1 MCSAPNGRKNRP
13 RSAANIFQIGKSSLR
28 DPERRESTESTRR
41 AQRAMDDCRTT
52 VQEFNTLVALH
63 REQVISIGENTI
75 DCPSLRAQ
83 MHKTRIKG
91 CAVAQVA
98 YQNLIAISGPEDGEI
113 HPEICRLFI
122 QLQCCLEMYIT
133 EMLKSMCLLG
143 VLQLHRKGNDVCPES
158 NMDCKVDESS
168 DVPMLEDRSSSPVDF
183 PQESWVVCTDIENIE
198 SDMREMRNLLS
209 KLRETM
215 PLPLKNQ
222 DDSSLLNLTPYPLV
236 RQRKRRFSG
245 LCCLVSGILILQ
257 LDKETKITNDTVKF
271 QQAFFS
277 MARATIPL
285 VLLCT
290 LASFTPIMGCFCD
303 HYLWSSWSHCTKTCD
318 SGTQRRTRAVN
329 YDDHWY
335 KNNCFQLCQTDES
348 RACNIEACPIHCQL
362 TEFGPWSECSPC
374 AKKSFRI
381 RSVLRPAQF
390 GGDECSPSLTEERAC
405 HPSKECG
412 IEPVNCKDKFTC
424 DSGRCINAA
433 LQCNKQN
440 DCGDNSDER
449 DCGQTKSVC
458 ASERRFAFIPG
469 ADLTGYGYDAAAE
482 QMRGAVL
489 DNSFMG
495 GECILQRLK
504 RNYYRIPANIERYEI
519 KVENLED
526 FQDKGIE
533 SHKVDL
539 AEDLGHSYVKETVK
553 ASQQKARD
561 LKLKTTKLCVFL
573 AIIQIFFVIFVQ
585 DSEFYRVRRVVAT
598 STFRM
603 KPTDL
608 YLADQFLKFLNSL
621 PLEYNYALYRQI
633 FQLFGT
639 HYFSSGTLGGKYD
652 LLFQYDREELKT
664 YGLTEEETS
673 SCFSK
678 DSSIFAIIY
687 NRESHSSTCG
697 RNTLKTKYEGSI
709 VKAAE
714 KCITSV
720 QGGRAEFTAAL
731 AWEKKGV
738 SPDST
743 TYQNWIKSTI
753 DNPTVIDFE
762 LLPLVNLVRG
772 FPCAVTKRRH
782 LNKALEEYQ
791 TEFDSCKCAPCPNNA
806 RPALS
811 GTECICICRTGTYGQ
826 NCEKRARDYTSG
838 EVDGRWSCWSSWST
852 CDATLKK
859 HRSRTCNNPA
869 PQRGGRTCQG
879 PEKQVEECTISIF
892 QTQNVCI
899 NDDDFE
905 AEGSRESQLPPGA
918 SGCAKPRPPAN
929 SHLRINK
936 RQYDYGD
943 HEEFVCFTGFELD
956 GYQLIHCLQDGTW
969 EKPKGRCIKNVC
981 SKPQVPEGMTI
992 YPEKMEFQVG
1002 SDIML
1007 SCLES
1012 GTSPSGRQYY
1022 TCGKSLVWEPNIPQ
1036 DIRCIIDKPFVP
1048 DSSCKLGEMHD
1059 GTKCICM
1066 SKESCRNYRAD
1077 LCVFDADKETAI
1089 MMSLCAFH
1097 AGRCHGDRLYF
1108 MNNGPCKTDAG
1119 SLDWAKFR
1127 ASVSEKSSVREPCGL
1142 DTCYEW
1148 ETCSVSNTCECK
1160 IPRECARDGK
1170 QMYCLK
1176 IVRTQSTR
1184 SLSLCFMAAMKCS
1197 KMEFE
1202 LLHEGPCA
1210 SS

>member
-1 MCSAPNGRKNRP
+1 MKK
-13 RSAANIFQIGKSSLR
+13 IILFQL
-28 DPERRESTESTRR
+28 
-41 AQRAMDDCRTT
+41 
-52 VQEFNTLVALH
+52 
-63 REQVISIGENTI
+63 
-75 DCPSLRAQ
+75 
-83 MHKTRIKG
+83 
-91 CAVAQVA
+91 
-98 YQNLIAISGPEDGEI
+98 
-113 HPEICRLFI
+113 
-122 QLQCCLEMYIT
+122 
-133 EMLKSMCLLG
+133 
-143 VLQLHRKGNDVCPES
+143 
-158 NMDCKVDESS
+158 
-168 DVPMLEDRSSSPVDF
+168 
-183 PQESWVVCTDIENIE
+183 
-198 SDMREMRNLLS
+198 
-209 KLRETM
+209 
-215 PLPLKNQ
+215 
-222 DDSSLLNLTPYPLV
+222 
-236 RQRKRRFSG
+236 
-245 LCCLVSGILILQ
+245 
-257 LDKETKITNDTVKF
+257 
-271 QQAFFS
+271 AFFS
-277 MARATIPL
+277 MDRATIPL

-303 HYLWSSWSHCTKTCD
+303 HYPWSPWSYCTKTCN
-318 SGTQRRTRAVN
+318 SGTQARTRTVN
-329 YDDHWY
+329 NDEHWN
-335 KNNCFQLCQTDES
+335 KNNCFQYCQTHET
-348 RACNIEACPIHCQL
+348 RACSVEACPIHCQL

-374 AKKSFRI
+374 AKKSFRT

-390 GGDECSPSLTEERAC
+390 GGDDCSPSLTEERAC

-412 IEPVNCKDKFTC
+412 IDPVNCKDKFTC
-424 DSGRCINAA
+424 DSGRCISAT

-449 DCGQTKSVC
+449 DCEQTKSVC
-458 ASERRFAFIPG
+458 ASERIFAFIPG
-469 ADLTGYGYDAAAE
+469 ADLIGYGFDAAAE

-495 GECILQRLK
+495 GACTLQRHR

-519 KVENLED
+519 KVGKMSFLSVILSSNYD
-526 FQDKGIE
+526 
-533 SHKVDL
+533 S
-539 AEDLGHSYVKETVK
+539 
-553 ASQQKARD
+553 
-561 LKLKTTKLCVFL
+561 LCLIYAYLFRSL
-573 AIIQIFFVIFVQ
+573 SVIFVQ
-585 DSEFYRVRRVVAT
+585 DSEFYRVHQVVAT
-598 STFRM
+598 STFRL
-603 KPTDL
+603 KSSGL
-608 YLADQFLKFLNSL
+608 YLADQFLQFLNSL

-664 YGLTEEETS
+664 NGNQ
-673 SCFSK
+673 
-678 DSSIFAIIY
+678 DSSIFTIFY
-687 NRESHSSTCG
+687 NRKSYSSTCG
-697 RNTLKTKYEGSI
+697 KHTVQTKYEGSI

-714 KCITSV
+714 KCITTV

-731 AWEKKGV
+731 AWEKRGV

-743 TYQNWIKSTI
+743 TYQDWVKSTI

-762 LLPLVNLVRG
+762 LLPLVDLVRG

-782 LNKALEEYQ
+782 LYKALEEYQ

-811 GTECICICRTGTYGQ
+811 GTECICICQTGTYGA
-826 NCEKRARDYTSG
+826 NCEKRARDYTSDK
-838 EVDGRWSCWSSWST
+838 VDGRWSCWSSWST

-869 PQRGGRTCQG
+869 PQQGGRPCQG

-905 AEGSRESQLPPGA
+905 TEGSRESQLPPG
-918 SGCAKPRPPAN
+918 
-929 SHLRINK
+929 INK

-943 HEEFVCFTGFELD
+943 HEEFVCFTGFKLD

-969 EKPKGRCIKNVC
+969 EKPKGRL
-981 SKPQVPEGMTI
+981 PDGMTI
-992 YPEKMEFQVG
+992 YPDKTEFQVG

-1007 SCLES
+1007 ACLES
-1012 GTSPSGRQYY
+1012 GMSPSGRQYY
-1022 TCGKSLVWEPNIPQ
+1022 TCGTSLVWEPNIPQ
-1036 DIRCIIDKPFVP
+1036 DIHCKIDKPFVP
-1048 DSSCKLGEMHD
+1048 DSNCKPGEIHD

-1066 SKESCRNYRAD
+1066 SKERCRNYRAD

-1097 AGRCHGDRLYF
+1097 ADRCHGDRLYF

-1127 ASVSEKSSVREPCGL
+1127 ASVSEQSSVQEPCGS
-1142 DTCYEW
+1142 DTCYDW
-1148 ETCSVSNTCECK
+1148 ETCSVSKTCECK
-1160 IPRECARDGK
+1160 IPRECSKDGK

-1184 SLSLCFMAAMKCS
+1184 SLNLCFMAAMKCS

>member
-1 MCSAPNGRKNRP
+1 M
-13 RSAANIFQIGKSSLR
+13 FQN
-28 DPERRESTESTRR
+28 
-41 AQRAMDDCRTT
+41 TT

-143 VLQLHRKGNDVCPES
+143 VLQLHRKGVVSMTARNDMCPDP
-158 NMDCKVDESS
+158 NMDYRVDESS

-198 SDMREMRNLLS
+198 SFHFF
-209 KLRETM
+209 
-215 PLPLKNQ
+215 
-222 DDSSLLNLTPYPLV
+222 SSLG
-236 RQRKRRFSG
+236 SG
-245 LCCLVSGILILQ
+245 STFQIHLLHR
-257 LDKETKITNDTVKF
+257 DTKQPTSSEMNHNMTNF
-271 QQAFFS
+271 EF
-277 MARATIPL
+277 
-285 VLLCT
+285 
-290 LASFTPIMGCFCD
+290 
-303 HYLWSSWSHCTKTCD
+303 
-318 SGTQRRTRAVN
+318 RT
-329 YDDHWY
+329 
-335 KNNCFQLCQTDES
+335 
-348 RACNIEACPIHCQL
+348 
-362 TEFGPWSECSPC
+362 
-374 AKKSFRI
+374 

-390 GGDECSPSLTEERAC
+390 GGDDCSPSLTEERAC

-412 IEPVNCKDKFTC
+412 IDPVNCKDKFTC
-424 DSGRCINAA
+424 DSGRCINAT

-458 ASERRFAFIPG
+458 ASERIFAFIPG
-469 ADLTGYGYDAAAE
+469 ADLIGYGFDAAAE
-482 QMRGAVL
+482 QMRGGVL

-495 GECILQRLK
+495 GACTLQRHK
-504 RNYYRIPANIERYEI
+504 RNYYRSPANIDRYEI
-519 KVENLED
+519 KVGKIKFLSVILCFESIST
-526 FQDKGIE
+526 KGKR
-533 SHKVDL
+533 SQ
-539 AEDLGHSYVKETVK
+539 
-553 ASQQKARD
+553 ASNYDA
-561 LKLKTTKLCVFL
+561 LCLIYAYLFRS
-573 AIIQIFFVIFVQ
+573 ISVIVVQ
-585 DSEFYRVRRVVAT
+585 DSEFYRVHQVVAT
-598 STFRM
+598 STFRL
-603 KPTDL
+603 KPSGL
-608 YLADQFLKFLNSL
+608 YLADQFLQFLNSL

-664 YGLTEEETS
+664 YGLTEIEMS
-673 SCFSK
+673 SCFSQ
-678 DSSIFAIIY
+678 DSSIFTIFY
-687 NRESHSSTCG
+687 NRKSFSSTCG
-697 RNTLKTKYEGSI
+697 KHSFQTKYEGSI

-720 QGGRAEFTAAL
+720 QGGRAEFTTAL

-762 LLPLVNLVRG
+762 LLPLVNLVQG

-782 LNKALEEYQ
+782 LHKALEEYQ

-811 GTECICICRTGTYGQ
+811 GTECICICQTGTYGP
-826 NCEKRARDYTSG
+826 NCEKRARDYTTD

-869 PQRGGRTCQG
+869 PQRGGRPCQG
-879 PEKQVEECTISIF
+879 PEKQVEECTVSIF

-905 AEGSRESQLPPGA
+905 TEGSRESQLPPGA
-918 SGCAKPRPPAN
+918 SGCPKPRPPAN

-943 HEEFVCFTGFELD
+943 HEEFVCFTGFKLD

-969 EKPKGRCIKNVC
+969 EKPKGRCIRNIC
-981 SKPQVPEGMTI
+981 SKPTVPDGMTI
-992 YPEKMEFQVG
+992 YPDKMEFQVG

-1007 SCLES
+1007 ACLES
-1012 GTSPSGRQYY
+1012 GMSPSGRQYY
-1022 TCGKSLVWEPNIPQ
+1022 TCGKSLVWEPSIPQ
-1036 DIRCIIDKPFVP
+1036 DIHCKIDKPFVP
-1048 DSSCKLGEMHD
+1048 DSSCKAGEMHD
-1059 GTKCICM
+1059 GTKCVCM
-1066 SKESCRNYRAD
+1066 SKERCRYESD

-1089 MMSLCAFH
+1089 MMSICAFYADH
-1097 AGRCHGDRLYF
+1097 CNGDRLYF
-1108 MNNGPCKTDAG
+1108 MNHGPCKTDAG

-1127 ASVSEKSSVREPCGL
+1127 ASVSEQSSVREPCGS

-1148 ETCSVSNTCECK
+1148 ETCSVSKTCECK
-1160 IPRECARDGK
+1160 IPRECSKDGK

-1176 IVRTQSTR
+1176 IVRLQSTR
-1184 SLSLCFMAAMKCS
+1184 SLNLCFMAAMKCS

>member
-1 MCSAPNGRKNRP
+1 M
-13 RSAANIFQIGKSSLR
+13 FQL
-28 DPERRESTESTRR
+28 
-41 AQRAMDDCRTT
+41 
-52 VQEFNTLVALH
+52 
-63 REQVISIGENTI
+63 
-75 DCPSLRAQ
+75 
-83 MHKTRIKG
+83 
-91 CAVAQVA
+91 
-98 YQNLIAISGPEDGEI
+98 
-113 HPEICRLFI
+113 
-122 QLQCCLEMYIT
+122 
-133 EMLKSMCLLG
+133 
-143 VLQLHRKGNDVCPES
+143 
-158 NMDCKVDESS
+158 
-168 DVPMLEDRSSSPVDF
+168 
-183 PQESWVVCTDIENIE
+183 
-198 SDMREMRNLLS
+198 
-209 KLRETM
+209 
-215 PLPLKNQ
+215 
-222 DDSSLLNLTPYPLV
+222 
-236 RQRKRRFSG
+236 
-245 LCCLVSGILILQ
+245 
-257 LDKETKITNDTVKF
+257 
-271 QQAFFS
+271 AFFS
-277 MARATIPL
+277 MDRATIPL

-303 HYLWSSWSHCTKTCD
+303 HYPWSSWSYCTKTCN
-318 SGTQRRTRAVN
+318 SGTQARTRTVRN
-329 YDDHWY
+329 DEHWN
-335 KNNCFQLCQTDES
+335 KNNCFQYCQTHET
-348 RACNIEACPIHCQL
+348 RACSVEACPIHCQL

-374 AKKSFRI
+374 AKKSFRT

-390 GGDECSPSLTEERAC
+390 GGDDCSPSLTEERAC

-412 IEPVNCKDKFTC
+412 IDPVNCKDKFTC
-424 DSGRCINAA
+424 DSGRCISAT

-449 DCGQTKSVC
+449 DCEQTKSVC
-458 ASERRFAFIPG
+458 ASERIFAFIPG
-469 ADLTGYGYDAAAE
+469 ADLIGYGFDAAAE

-495 GECILQRLK
+495 GACTLQRHR

-526 FQDKGIE
+526 I
-533 SHKVDL
+533 KVQEINAQKVNL
-539 AEDLGHSYVKETVK
+539 AEESQRLFLKEAVKS
-553 ASQQKARD
+553 SQQK
-561 LKLKTTKLCVFL
+561 
-573 AIIQIFFVIFVQ
+573 
-585 DSEFYRVRRVVAT
+585 DSEFYRVHQVVAT
-598 STFRM
+598 STFRL
-603 KPTDL
+603 KSSGL
-608 YLADQFLKFLNSL
+608 YLADQFLQFLNSL

-664 YGLTEEETS
+664 NGLTEADMN
-673 SCFSK
+673 SCFSQ
-678 DSSIFAIIY
+678 DSSIFTIFY
-687 NRESHSSTCG
+687 NRKSYSSTCG
-697 RNTLKTKYEGSI
+697 KHTVQTKYEGSI

-714 KCITSV
+714 KCITTV

-731 AWEKKGV
+731 AWEKRGV

-743 TYQNWIKSTI
+743 TYQDWVKSTI

-762 LLPLVNLVRG
+762 LLPLVDLVRG

-782 LNKALEEYQ
+782 LYKALEEYQ

-811 GTECICICRTGTYGQ
+811 GTECICICQTGTYGA
-826 NCEKRARDYTSG
+826 NCEKRARDYTSDK
-838 EVDGRWSCWSSWST
+838 VDGRWSCWSSWST

-869 PQRGGRTCQG
+869 PQQGGRPCQG

-905 AEGSRESQLPPGA
+905 TEGSRESQLPPGA
-918 SGCAKPRPPAN
+918 SGCPKPHSPAN

-943 HEEFVCFTGFELD
+943 HEEFVCFTGFKLD

-969 EKPKGRCIKNVC
+969 EKPKGRCIKHIC
-981 SKPQVPEGMTI
+981 SKPTVPDGMTI
-992 YPEKMEFQVG
+992 YPDKTEFQVG

-1007 SCLES
+1007 ACLES
-1012 GTSPSGRQYY
+1012 GMSPSGRQYY
-1022 TCGKSLVWEPNIPQ
+1022 TCGNSLVWEPNIPQ
-1036 DIRCIIDKPFVP
+1036 DIHCKIDKPFVP
-1048 DSSCKLGEMHD
+1048 DSNCKPGEIHD

-1066 SKESCRNYRAD
+1066 SKERCRNYRAD
-1077 LCVFDADKETAI
+1077 LCVFDADKDTAI

-1097 AGRCHGDRLYF
+1097 ADRCHGDRLYF

-1127 ASVSEKSSVREPCGL
+1127 ASVSEQSSVREPCGS
-1142 DTCYEW
+1142 DTCYDW
-1148 ETCSVSNTCECK
+1148 ETCSVSKTCECK
-1160 IPRECARDGK
+1160 IPRECSKDGK

-1184 SLSLCFMAAMKCS
+1184 SLNLCFMAAMKCS

>member
-1 MCSAPNGRKNRP
+1 
-13 RSAANIFQIGKSSLR
+13 
-28 DPERRESTESTRR
+28 
-41 AQRAMDDCRTT
+41 MDRT
-52 VQEFNTLVALH
+52 
-63 REQVISIGENTI
+63 
-75 DCPSLRAQ
+75 
-83 MHKTRIKG
+83 
-91 CAVAQVA
+91 
-98 YQNLIAISGPEDGEI
+98 
-113 HPEICRLFI
+113 
-122 QLQCCLEMYIT
+122 
-133 EMLKSMCLLG
+133 
-143 VLQLHRKGNDVCPES
+143 
-158 NMDCKVDESS
+158 
-168 DVPMLEDRSSSPVDF
+168 
-183 PQESWVVCTDIENIE
+183 
-198 SDMREMRNLLS
+198 
-209 KLRETM
+209 
-215 PLPLKNQ
+215 
-222 DDSSLLNLTPYPLV
+222 
-236 RQRKRRFSG
+236 
-245 LCCLVSGILILQ
+245 
-257 LDKETKITNDTVKF
+257 
-271 QQAFFS
+271 
-277 MARATIPL
+277 TIPL

-303 HYLWSSWSHCTKTCD
+303 HYPWSSWTYCSNTCNY
-318 SGTQRRTRAVN
+318 GTQTRTRAVRH
-329 YDDHWY
+329 DEHWI
-335 KNNCFQLCQTDES
+335 KNNCVQFCQTHET
-348 RACNIEACPIHCQL
+348 RACNVEACSIHCQL
-362 TEFGPWSECSPC
+362 NEFGPWSECSPC
-374 AKKSFRI
+374 AKKSFRT

-390 GGDECSPSLTEERAC
+390 GGEACSPSLTEERVC

-412 IEPVNCKDKFTC
+412 IDPVNCKDKFTC
-424 DSGRCINAA
+424 DSGRCINAT

-440 DCGDNSDER
+440 DCGDNSDEK

-458 ASERRFAFIPG
+458 SSNRVFAFIPG
-469 ADLTGYGYDAAAE
+469 ADLIGYGFDAAAE

-495 GECILQRLK
+495 GACTLQKHR
-504 RNYYRIPANIERYEI
+504 RNYYRIPDNIERYEI

-526 FQDKGIE
+526 IKEQDIKSQKVNLAKE
-533 SHKVDL
+533 SRHLLLKD
-539 AEDLGHSYVKETVK
+539 AVKS
-553 ASQQKARD
+553 SQQK
-561 LKLKTTKLCVFL
+561 
-573 AIIQIFFVIFVQ
+573 
-585 DSEFYRVRRVVAT
+585 DSEFYRVHQVIAT
-598 STFRM
+598 STFRL
-603 KPTDL
+603 KPSGL
-608 YLADQFLKFLNSL
+608 YLADQFLQFLNSL

-664 YGLTEEETS
+664 YGLTEVDMD
-673 SCFSK
+673 SCFSQ
-678 DSSIFAIIY
+678 DSSIFTIFY
-687 NRESHSSTCG
+687 NRKSFSSTCG
-697 RNTLKTKYEGSI
+697 KHSIQTKYEGSI

-731 AWEKKGV
+731 AWEKRGV

-743 TYQNWIKSTI
+743 TYQDWVKSTI

-762 LLPLVNLVRG
+762 LLPLVSLVQG

-782 LNKALEEYQ
+782 LHKALEEYQ

-811 GTECICICRTGTYGQ
+811 GTECICICQTGTYGS
-826 NCEKRARDYTSG
+826 NCEKRARDYTTD
-838 EVDGRWSCWSSWST
+838 EIDGHWSCWSSWST

-859 HRSRTCNNPA
+859 HRSRTCSNPA
-869 PQRGGRTCQG
+869 PQRGGRPCQG

-905 AEGSRESQLPPGA
+905 TEGSRESQLPPGA
-918 SGCAKPRPPAN
+918 SGCPKPRSPAN

-943 HEEFVCFTGFELD
+943 HEEFVCFTGFKLD

-969 EKPKGRCIKNVC
+969 EKPKGRCIKHVC
-981 SKPQVPEGMTI
+981 SKPTVPDGMTI
-992 YPEKMEFQVG
+992 YPDKTEFQVG

-1007 SCLES
+1007 ACLER
-1012 GTSPSGRQYY
+1012 GMSPSGRQYY
-1022 TCGKSLVWEPNIPQ
+1022 TCGKSLVWEPSIPQ
-1036 DIRCIIDKPFVP
+1036 DIHCKIDKPFVP
-1048 DSSCKLGEMHD
+1048 DRSCEPGEMHD
-1059 GTKCICM
+1059 GTKCTCM
-1066 SKESCRNYRAD
+1066 SKERCRNYRAD

-1089 MMSLCAFH
+1089 MMSLCAFQ
-1097 AGRCHGDRLYF
+1097 ADRCHGDRLYF

-1127 ASVSEKSSVREPCGL
+1127 ANVSEQSSVREPCGS

-1148 ETCSVSNTCECK
+1148 ETCSESKTCECK
-1160 IPRECARDGK
+1160 IPRECSKGGK

-1176 IVRTQSTR
+1176 IVRTQRTT
-1184 SLSLCFMAAMKCS
+1184 SLNLCFMAAMKCS